1 MSELT
6 AKENIKT
13 ADTVKRITATAVMA
27 ALTTLMT
34 AYIFHIPVGVNGGYV
49 HLGDTMIWQQHFCHY
64 LTHVRQERSEVAWQI
79 F

>member
-34 AYIFHIPVGVNGGYV
+34 AYIFHIAKRILLNLNIISIQSIQKT
-49 HLGDTMIWQQHFCHY
+49 HLQ
-64 LTHVRQERSEVAWQI
+64 LLSL
-79 F
+79 